1 MIWLDFWRCFNVNLR
16 FCTKYQQFLSKGN
29 WAGYTTTWKY
39 KDLLQRVTA
48 VTNTPLLPRSCSW
61 QITASLFS
69 LMRELLIKFGFIGQ
83 SINREHG
90 NPPRSTI
97 QITLGIEVKKKH
109 LETALIRGQH
119 AAVVSSVVAEKTV
132 TMLKCNL
139 KTMRCLD
146 MVSVSMLE
154 VHAEAFWKLG
164 VWMGVTFEVGPRV
177 THKCLLSVVF
187 LGCAY

>member
-1 MIWLDFWRCFNVNLR
+1 
-16 FCTKYQQFLSKGN
+16 
-29 WAGYTTTWKY
+29 
-39 KDLLQRVTA
+39 
-48 VTNTPLLPRSCSW
+48 
-61 QITASLFS
+61 
-69 LMRELLIKFGFIGQ
+69 MRELLIKFGFIGQ

-164 VWMGVTFEVGPRV
+164 V
-177 THKCLLSVVF
+177 
-187 LGCAY
+187 